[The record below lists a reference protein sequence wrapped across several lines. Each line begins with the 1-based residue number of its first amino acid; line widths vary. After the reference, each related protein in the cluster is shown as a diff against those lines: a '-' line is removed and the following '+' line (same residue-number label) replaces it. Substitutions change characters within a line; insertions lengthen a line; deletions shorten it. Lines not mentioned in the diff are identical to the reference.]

1 MASSSKLFLLLV
13 VVGFIVCT
21 SRTAQKLTGS
31 ELSFQ
36 DEKTLDGGGLT
47 GRVEGLWEMVVDWE
61 VGLDLE
67 EGLQAGGD
75 YGGGSGLGG
84 NVGGGGGFGDD
95 GVSGSVG
102 DEFGGGLH

>member
-47 GRVEGLWEMVVDWE
+47 GR
-61 VGLDLE
+61 GLDLE